1 MNHQGT
7 NAIGRIAQWG
17 IMVLG
22 VLFTIMIFAG
32 SETGID
38 GGLWITYIAFGAA
51 ALAAVGFSLTGLNR
65 KSLIGIGASVALLLV
80 AYLVSDGSDAVK
92 YNISEGA
99 SKWIGAGLITLYI
112 ALFGA
117 IGAIVYGE
125 VTRLLK

>member
-7 NAIGRIAQWG
+7 NPIGRIAQWA

-22 VLFTIMIFAG
+22 VLFTIMIFTG

-38 GGLWITYIAFGAA
+38 GGLWITYIAFGIA
-51 ALAAVGFSLTGLNR
+51 ALAAIGFSITSLNR
-65 KSLIGIGASVALLLV
+65 KSLIGIGAFVVLLLI
-80 AYLVSDGSDAVK
+80 AYLVSDGSDAAK
-92 YNISEGA
+92 YHISEGE
-99 SKWIGAGLITLYI
+99 SKWIGAGLITLYV

-117 IGAIVYGE
+117 IGAIIYGE